1 MICLLAIIF
10 YFSSHR
16 GFTHSIFGIAI
27 LTVLIFLII
36 FMGHLIILSL
46 AIGPVAISE
55 KIAIWIIVLFLG
67 ILSLHKRFIPLF
79 IFLFFI
85 GLVFFQIYDFDY
97 IMIIFS
103 LFLGFL
109 SHLILDSFTPAGLK
123 IFEPFSSKKV
133 HKNFGVAMIIL
144 LGLLAIPQL
153 IWIFNF
159 VFHYIYQI

>member
-1 MICLLAIIF
+1 M
-10 YFSSHR
+10 
-16 GFTHSIFGIAI
+16 
-27 LTVLIFLII
+27 
-36 FMGHLIILSL
+36 
-46 AIGPVAISE
+46 
-55 KIAIWIIVLFLG
+55 
-67 ILSLHKRFIPLF
+67 HKRFIPLF

-159 VFHYIYQI
+159 VFHYNF